1 LLNMGSYGEPP
12 PKGHSLLSF
21 QAYDDDDDDDD
32 ESAPPLNDDD

>member
-1 LLNMGSYGEPP
+1 MGSYGEPP

-21 QAYDDDDDDDD
+21 QAYDDGDGDD

>member
-1 LLNMGSYGEPP
+1 MGSYGEPP

-32 ESAPPLNDDD
+32 DESAPPLNDDD

>member
-1 LLNMGSYGEPP
+1 MGSYGEPP

-21 QAYDDDDDDDD
+21 QAYDDDDGDDDD

>member
-1 LLNMGSYGEPP
+1 MGSYGEPP

-21 QAYDDDDDDDD
+21 QAYDDGDDDDDDD

>member
-1 LLNMGSYGEPP
+1 MGSYGEPP

-32 ESAPPLNDDD
+32 DDESAPPLNDDD